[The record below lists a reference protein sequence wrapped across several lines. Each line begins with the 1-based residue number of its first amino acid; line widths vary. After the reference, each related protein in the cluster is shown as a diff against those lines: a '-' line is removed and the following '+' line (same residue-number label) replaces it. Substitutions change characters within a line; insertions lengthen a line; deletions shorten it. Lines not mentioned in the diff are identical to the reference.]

1 MIHHIMHLPVLKH
14 IGALKMQS
22 AKWSPTDPKHYEGKT
37 LKELQ
42 ESLENA
48 KQFTENHPQF
58 EYGWHN
64 EYVQELK
71 RYIAERIGKK

>member
-1 MIHHIMHLPVLKH
+1 MK
-14 IGALKMQS
+14 S

-42 ESLENA
+42 DSLENA
-48 KQFTENHPQF
+48 ETFVKNHPKF

-64 EYVQELK
+64 EYRQELK